1 MIIMIKIEI
10 LLISVT
16 VIEDAQTIEEEV
28 ITLKTDIYHLMGS
41 SSVVMV
47 AHHLVVDMKK
57 EGEVAIR

>member
-28 ITLKTDIYHLMGS
+28 ITLKIDTHHLMGS
-41 SSVVMV
+41 SLVVMV
-47 AHHLVVDMKK
+47 APNLVVDMKK
-57 EGEVAIR
+57 EGEVVIR